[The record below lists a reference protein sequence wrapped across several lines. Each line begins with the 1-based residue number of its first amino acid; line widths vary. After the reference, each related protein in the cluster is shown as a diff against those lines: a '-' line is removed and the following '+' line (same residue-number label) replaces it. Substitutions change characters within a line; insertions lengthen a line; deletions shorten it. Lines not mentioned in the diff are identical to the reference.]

1 MKDRTGILAALS
13 DSLCC
18 VCVYWIVASTMIMA
32 GRGWTLGLGWPLL
45 WTGLC
50 TAAFSRLLRRPR
62 SFNLMM
68 ALAAAAGCAALAL
81 FIAVSGVRMTGLH
94 VFTLAVGAGM
104 ASALPMYYLVRRP
117 SLHGHLS
124 CLDVLLLAFA
134 WLLVFAQGLQAQLWQ
149 LSART
154 YLFLALSGLCT
165 GASWLC
171 YFHAL
176 KLGTVN
182 QVTPVDK
189 SSTVLTML
197 LAWLLLGEPIT
208 WLKAAAMAGIMA
220 GTLLMIERR
229 PETTPAAPRGHGWLL
244 YAALSAVFAALTA
257 ILGKVGIENVPSD
270 LGTALRTVVVL
281 LMAWAMVFVTG
292 RQAQVRAVG
301 RRDLVFILLSGVAT
315 GMSWLCYYR
324 ALQEGPASVVVPL
337 DKLSVVVTIVFSR
350 VFLHERLSRR
360 ALAGFALLVAGTG
373 LLLL

>member
-1 MKDRTGILAALS
+1 MHD
-13 DSLCC
+13 
-18 VCVYWIVASTMIMA
+18 
-32 GRGWTLGLGWPLL
+32 GRMGEIPMWV
-45 WTGLC
+45 
-50 TAAFSRLLRRPR
+50 
-62 SFNLMM
+62 MM
-68 ALAAAAGCAALAL
+68 ALLSAL
-81 FIAVSGVRMTGLH
+81 FAGATAILSKMGVRDTDST
-94 VFTLAVGAGM
+94 VATAIRTTLV
-104 ASALPMYYLVRRP
+104 
-117 SLHGHLS
+117 
-124 CLDVLLLAFA
+124 LAFA
-134 WLLVFAQGLQAQLWQ
+134 WLLAFAQGLQAQLWQ

-208 WLKAAAMAGIMA
+208 WLKAAAMVGIMA

>member
-1 MKDRTGILAALS
+1 MW
-13 DSLCC
+13 
-18 VCVYWIVASTMIMA
+18 V
-32 GRGWTLGLGWPLL
+32 
-45 WTGLC
+45 
-50 TAAFSRLLRRPR
+50 
-62 SFNLMM
+62 MM
-68 ALAAAAGCAALAL
+68 ALLSAL
-81 FIAVSGVRMTGLH
+81 FAGATAILSKMGVRDTDST
-94 VFTLAVGAGM
+94 VATAIRTTLV
-104 ASALPMYYLVRRP
+104 
-117 SLHGHLS
+117 
-124 CLDVLLLAFA
+124 LAFA

-208 WLKAAAMAGIMA
+208 WLKAAAMVGIMA
-220 GTLLMIERR
+220 
-229 PETTPAAPRGHGWLL
+229 GWLL

>member
-1 MKDRTGILAALS
+1 MW
-13 DSLCC
+13 
-18 VCVYWIVASTMIMA
+18 V
-32 GRGWTLGLGWPLL
+32 
-45 WTGLC
+45 
-50 TAAFSRLLRRPR
+50 
-62 SFNLMM
+62 MM
-68 ALAAAAGCAALAL
+68 ALLSAL
-81 FIAVSGVRMTGLH
+81 FAGATAILSKMGVRDTDST
-94 VFTLAVGAGM
+94 VATAIRTTLV
-104 ASALPMYYLVRRP
+104 LV
-117 SLHGHLS
+117 
-124 CLDVLLLAFA
+124 FA

-208 WLKAAAMAGIMA
+208 WLKAAAMVGIMA

-315 GMSWLCYYR
+315 GPVSYTHLT
-324 ALQEGPASVVVPL
+324 LP
-337 DKLSVVVTIVFSR
+337 TN
-350 VFLHERLSRR
+350 
-360 ALAGFALLVAGTG
+360 
-373 LLLL
+373 

>member
-1 MKDRTGILAALS
+1 MGEIPMW
-13 DSLCC
+13 
-18 VCVYWIVASTMIMA
+18 V
-32 GRGWTLGLGWPLL
+32 
-45 WTGLC
+45 
-50 TAAFSRLLRRPR
+50 
-62 SFNLMM
+62 MM
-68 ALAAAAGCAALAL
+68 ALLSAL
-81 FIAVSGVRMTGLH
+81 FAGATAILSKMGVRDTDST
-94 VFTLAVGAGM
+94 VATAIRTTLV
-104 ASALPMYYLVRRP
+104 
-117 SLHGHLS
+117 
-124 CLDVLLLAFA
+124 LAFA
-134 WLLVFAQGLQAQLWQ
+134 WLLAFAQGLQAQLWQ

-257 ILGKVGIENVPSD
+257 ILGKVGIEKRAQRPGNCASYRGGASD
-270 LGTALRTVVVL
+270 GVGDGVRHRASGASARRWAAGPCLYPAFRRGDGHELAVL
-281 LMAWAMVFVTG
+281 LPRPAG
-292 RQAQVRAVG
+292 RPG
-301 RRDLVFILLSGVAT
+301 H
-315 GMSWLCYYR
+315 
-324 ALQEGPASVVVPL
+324 VVVPL

-350 VFLHERLSRR
+350 VFLHEALSRR

>member
-1 MKDRTGILAALS
+1 MW
-13 DSLCC
+13 
-18 VCVYWIVASTMIMA
+18 V
-32 GRGWTLGLGWPLL
+32 
-45 WTGLC
+45 
-50 TAAFSRLLRRPR
+50 
-62 SFNLMM
+62 MM
-68 ALAAAAGCAALAL
+68 ALLSAL
-81 FIAVSGVRMTGLH
+81 FAGATAILSKMGVRDTDST
-94 VFTLAVGAGM
+94 VATAIRTTLV
-104 ASALPMYYLVRRP
+104 
-117 SLHGHLS
+117 
-124 CLDVLLLAFA
+124 LAFA
-134 WLLVFAQGLQAQLWQ
+134 WLLVFAQGLQTQLGQ
-149 LSART
+149 LSTRT

-197 LAWLLLGEPIT
+197 LAWLLLGESIT

-229 PETTPAAPRGHGWLL
+229 PEAVPAAPRGRRWLL

-281 LMAWAMVFVTG
+281 VMAWVMVFVPG
-292 RQAQVRAVG
+292 RQREVRAVG
-301 RRDLVFILLSGVAT
+301 RRDLAFILLSGVAT
-315 GMSWLCYYR
+315 GLSWLCYYR
-324 ALQEGPASVVVPL
+324 ALQEGRASVVVPL

-350 VFLHERLSRR
+350 VFLGERLSRR
-360 ALAGFALLVAGTG
+360 ALAGFALLAAGTG

>member
-1 MKDRTGILAALS
+1 M
-13 DSLCC
+13 
-18 VCVYWIVASTMIMA
+18 
-32 GRGWTLGLGWPLL
+32 
-45 WTGLC
+45 
-50 TAAFSRLLRRPR
+50 
-62 SFNLMM
+62 
-68 ALAAAAGCAALAL
+68 
-81 FIAVSGVRMTGLH
+81 
-94 VFTLAVGAGM
+94 
-104 ASALPMYYLVRRP
+104 
-117 SLHGHLS
+117 
-124 CLDVLLLAFA
+124 
-134 WLLVFAQGLQAQLWQ
+134 
-149 LSART
+149 
-154 YLFLALSGLCT
+154 
-165 GASWLC
+165 
-171 YFHAL
+171 
-176 KLGTVN
+176 
-182 QVTPVDK
+182 DK

-229 PETTPAAPRGHGWLL
+229 PESTPAAPRGHGWLL

-315 GMSWLCYYR
+315 GLSWLCYYR